1 MRNIFLTLSCLFG
14 LLLLSGCG
22 NDPAA
27 QLEQDSGK
35 IVEQAIIKEL
45 NKQIEASYGNQ
56 SFLLEPRKLMLVSS
70 GVNQAVNSSGSD
82 SFKPLEIIMV
92 ARKYNASKIACEV
105 VGVSSS
111 QVRKKKNSNYPYQAK
126 LTISVNITFEEYHD
140 FSGFP
145 LHAVIPADWG
155 KWNPRKQAGFVR
167 ELYSKLPPAEFDYRV
182 IAETPAANTETMRDN
197 WNIEV
202 VWNKAGEQWEISGT
216 TETEAVVNAPPPS
229 WQGTEKDKNAI
240 KQYLASQGFVAYRNR
255 NFQPAD
261 LEIVQKLEQG
271 LIYSNGRWQDPRVLE
286 ATEAFH
292 TALERWNKSRAFP
305 DLALMLKELNRLSD
319 TESFPDYAQLAT
331 AGLLGAIKTM
341 EQRRD
346 EKFLEQLSFTMKN
359 NSSFAAISPEKVQE
373 AIDEAQK
380 HINQQKQ
387 AQIKGKIKGIL
398 TEQIELQNI
407 LKTFAPT
414 EITFSSFAGINELQA
429 YANTNESVKN
439 YLVLLGLV
447 HNRPDLIGNR
457 KVLSQQLFVD
467 LLQDC
472 RKCAGKG
479 KIVCS
484 SCKDSGVCQICGG
497 SGRKTI
503 TTLAFDS
510 RRGFVKST
518 VSCPRKCRLCPA
530 NPTCSSC
537 SGTGTITLKS
547 RAKKRMI
554 DYYDKIMTDL
564 NEDIEKQQKEL
575 EK

>member
-14 LLLLSGCG
+14 ILLLSGCSD
-22 NDPAA
+22 DPAT

-45 NKQIEASYGNQ
+45 NKQIEVSYGNLA
-56 SFLLEPRKLMLVSS
+56 FLLAPQEIMLVSS
-70 GVNQAVNSSGSD
+70 GVNQAMNDSGTD
-82 SFKPLEIIMV
+82 SFKPLEIITV
-92 ARKYNASKIACEV
+92 SRKYTASKISYKV
-105 VGVSSS
+105 LRVNSS
-111 QVRKKKNSNYPYQAK
+111 QVRKRKDPNYPYQAK
-126 LTISVNITFEEYHD
+126 LTISVDIIYEEYHA

-145 LHAVIPADWG
+145 LHAVIPADWE
-155 KWNPRKQAGFVR
+155 KWNPRKQASFVQK
-167 ELYSKLPPAEFDYRV
+167 LYSKLPPAEFDYRV
-182 IAETPAANTETMRDN
+182 IAAAPVSNTMRDN
-197 WNIEV
+197 LNVEA
-202 VWNKAGEQWEISGT
+202 VWNKACEQWEISGT
-216 TETEAVVNAPPPS
+216 TEAETAVNAPPPS
-229 WQGTEKDKNAI
+229 WQGTEKDENAI

-261 LEIVQKLEQG
+261 LEIVQKLERG
-271 LIYSNGRWQDPRVLE
+271 LIYSNGKWQDPRVLE
-286 ATEAFH
+286 ATKAFH

-319 TESFPDYAQLAT
+319 TESFSDYAQLAT
-331 AGLLGAIKTM
+331 AGRLGAIKTM
-341 EQRRD
+341 EQRKD
-346 EKFLEQLSFTMKN
+346 EKFLEQLSFTLKN
-359 NSSFAAISPEKVQE
+359 NSSFAAILPEKVQE

-380 HINQQKQ
+380 HINQQKL
-387 AQIKGKIKGIL
+387 AQLKGKIKGIL
-398 TEQIELQNI
+398 TEQIKLQNI

-414 EITFSSFAGINELQA
+414 EITFSSFAGLNELQS

-484 SCKDSGVCQICGG
+484 SCKGSGVCRICGG
-497 SGRKTI
+497 IGRKTI
-503 TTLAFDS
+503 TTFDPHNRHRLVERS
-510 RRGFVKST
+510 
-518 VSCPRKCRLCPA
+518 VSCPRKCILCPA
-530 NPTCSSC
+530 NSTCSSC
-537 SGTGTITLKS
+537 SGTGTITLKN
-547 RAKKRMI
+547 RAKRRMI

-564 NEDIEKQQKEL
+564 NEEIEKQQKVL